1 MVKVGS
7 EAPGFCLPAAD
18 KDKVCLDDFKQQWK
32 VVYFYPKDNTG
43 G

>member
-7 EAPGFCLPAAD
+7 KAPEFCLPSAD
-18 KDKVCLDDFKQQWK
+18 KEKVCLKDFARQWK